1 MGALL
6 DGVTQ
11 DELFI
16 RRMLERYMRF
26 HDDRVLDG
34 VVSVFAP
41 EAVFRTAGQ
50 VLDGREEIR
59 EFFARSGYRND
70 QPSWTDDDEQLR
82 VMPRSMHIMVNPII
96 NIAGDVATAES
107 EFVYVVREESG
118 RAKMVLVGRYR
129 DRLRRDDQAG
139 WLIVQRT
146 GVSIARQTD
155 PPGHQE
161 PLPLTAVARAEK
173 VPQS

>member
-1 MGALL
+1 MM

-41 EAVFRTAGQ
+41 EALFRTGGKAFA
-50 VLDGREEIR
+50 GREEIR

-70 QPSWTDDDEQLR
+70 QPSWTDDEEQLR

-96 NIAGDVATAES
+96 NILGDVATAES
-107 EFVYVVREESG
+107 EFVYLVRDESG

-129 DRLRRDDQAG
+129 DRLRRDDEAG
-139 WLIVQRT
+139 WLIVART

-161 PLPLTAVARAEK
+161 PSHLAVAAPTETAVQR
-173 VPQS
+173 